1 MLTLYINAYGGW
13 NWTKTEWQE
22 VKVIFEGPNADKMA
36 ADYIGRKGHLV
47 IQADHDADLS
57 SFPLTE
63 EALYP
68 SCEHGLSASLCA
80 GPDHY
85 PMENMF

>member
-1 MLTLYINAYGGW
+1 MLTLYINGYGGW
-13 NWTKTEWQE
+13 HWTKTEGQRT
-22 VKVIFEGPNADKMA
+22 KVVFDGPNADALA
-36 ADYIGRKGHLV
+36 ADYISRKGHLV
-47 IQADHDADLS
+47 IEAEDYDPNE
-57 SFPLTE
+57 FPMVE
-63 EALYP
+63 EKLYP